1 MKIHKS
7 KIERPS
13 DFNIES
19 LELGKVHITLNG
31 SNGESIW
38 VRKDPDNN
46 VMYLSNHA
54 LMFFPFPSWGME
66 LPLCDDIDLYPY
78 HKGNAEASEITV
90 IAETYDML
98 KKFIGDDDELNVEKY
113 MEKFREEWGEDD
125 EELELEDDD
134 ELEEFE

>member
-7 KIERPS
+7 KIERPL

-19 LELGKVHITLNG
+19 LELGKTHITLHG
-31 SNGESIW
+31 KNGESIW

-66 LPLCDDIDLYPY
+66 LPLCDDIDLYQY
-78 HKGNAEASEITV
+78 HKGKAEDSEITV
-90 IAETYDML
+90 IAEAYDAL
-98 KKFIGDDDELNVEKY
+98 KEFIGEDDELDMEKY
-113 MEKFREEWGEDD
+113 MVKFREEWGEDD
-125 EELELEDDD
+125 EEFEDDD
-134 ELEEFE
+134 DLEPLE